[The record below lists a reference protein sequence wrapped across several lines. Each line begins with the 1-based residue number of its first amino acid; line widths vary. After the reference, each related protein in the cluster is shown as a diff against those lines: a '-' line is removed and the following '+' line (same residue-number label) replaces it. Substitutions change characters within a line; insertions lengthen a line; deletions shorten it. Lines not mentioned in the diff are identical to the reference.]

1 LLKKVVAAVVAFV
14 VAMRLDLGGVDKD
27 AEEVMVVV
35 AAVVPSLVVRLVLVW
50 RQLAVPS
57 LV

>member
-1 LLKKVVAAVVAFV
+1 MVAFV